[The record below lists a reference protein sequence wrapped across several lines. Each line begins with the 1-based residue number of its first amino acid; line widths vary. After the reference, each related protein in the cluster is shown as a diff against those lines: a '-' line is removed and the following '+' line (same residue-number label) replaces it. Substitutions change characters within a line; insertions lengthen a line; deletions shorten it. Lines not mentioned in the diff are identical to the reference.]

1 MIIGRGTKIRNCIG
15 ENRAYNLLC
24 FHTIHFYRH
33 PLFPI
38 LSLLLEKCEIATHS
52 IDVLPPINLTWEA
65 RKLIL
70 PKLLEGTKLLE
81 LPDDT
86 ELNDL
91 VMMRVF
97 L

>member
-1 MIIGRGTKIRNCIG
+1 MFF
-15 ENRAYNLLC
+15 YN
-24 FHTIHFYRH
+24 IHFYRH

-70 PKLLEGTKLLE
+70 PKLLEDNMLE

-91 VMMRVF
+91 VVISNF
-97 L
+97 LTNGRLIIL